1 MIKYAMSVYN
11 TPLSFNRF
19 EISIVRIL
27 AKKREAMRISSLVE
41 GFPDYYLEEVLEAI
55 SSLNYQGYILFSDLN
70 THHPRAYLNA
80 DKREEV
86 LKLIDPLPL
95 LNSIHSH
102 NNKSTERS
110 VNTVIIRS
118 IAVFSLIVL
127 GFISTW
133 GIGEFSGQDQ
143 AVNVLYD
150 PSFSKSHNGVEKP
163 VKYQWDFDREYYRDT
178 NSSVSTLYSTPGH
191 FSQLSYFCSDE
202 RNYSS

>member
-1 MIKYAMSVYN
+1 MIKYVMSVYN
-11 TPLSFNRF
+11 TSLSFNRF

-70 THHPRAYLNA
+70 TPHPRAYLNT

-102 NNKSTERS
+102 NNKRTERS
-110 VNTVIIRS
+110 VSTVIIRS
-118 IAVFSLIVL
+118 IAVSSLIVL
-127 GFISTW
+127 GLISTW
-133 GIGEFSGQDQ
+133 GIRDFSGQDQ

-163 VKYQWDFDREYYRDT
+163 VEYQRHFDREYYRDT
-178 NSSVSTLYSTPGH
+178 NSSVSALYSTPSH

-202 RNYSS
+202 GNYSS

>member
-80 DKREEV
+80 DKR
-86 LKLIDPLPL
+86 
-95 LNSIHSH
+95 
-102 NNKSTERS
+102 
-110 VNTVIIRS
+110 
-118 IAVFSLIVL
+118 
-127 GFISTW
+127 
-133 GIGEFSGQDQ
+133 
-143 AVNVLYD
+143 
-150 PSFSKSHNGVEKP
+150 
-163 VKYQWDFDREYYRDT
+163 
-178 NSSVSTLYSTPGH
+178 
-191 FSQLSYFCSDE
+191 
-202 RNYSS
+202 